1 MPNRVAALPLA
12 EPTYS
17 YFSPTLP
24 SWLRCGRSSIEGPGQ
39 SLTPPA
45 GADHTAE
52 PVGLQPPPSRQ
63 APLLPLPVSRCSTAR
78 LPSGVAF
85 AAADPLQ
92 DPRQISPLQR
102 LQTRRN
108 RGVIRNAGL
117 VQRWVMGKLAIGK
130 LPCGVVYRPVWLR
143 EID

>member
-1 MPNRVAALPLA
+1 M
-12 EPTYS
+12 
-17 YFSPTLP
+17 
-24 SWLRCGRSSIEGPGQ
+24 
-39 SLTPPA
+39 
-45 GADHTAE
+45 
-52 PVGLQPPPSRQ
+52 
-63 APLLPLPVSRCSTAR
+63 LPLPVSRCSKAR

-92 DPRQISPLQR
+92 DPRQISTLQR

-108 RGVIRNAGL
+108 RRVIRNAGL
-117 VQRWVMGKLAIGK
+117 MQRWVMEKLAIGK

>member
-1 MPNRVAALPLA
+1 
-12 EPTYS
+12 
-17 YFSPTLP
+17 
-24 SWLRCGRSSIEGPGQ
+24 
-39 SLTPPA
+39 
-45 GADHTAE
+45 
-52 PVGLQPPPSRQ
+52 
-63 APLLPLPVSRCSTAR
+63 LLPLPVSRCSKAR

-92 DPRQISPLQR
+92 DPRQISTLQR

-108 RGVIRNAGL
+108 RRVIRNAGL
-117 VQRWVMGKLAIGK
+117 MQRWVMEKLAIGK